1 MNCYAVNINI
11 WCDYY
16 LVVLVLTLRDDYNT
30 LCVGIDSA
38 DVTIVTSGVNEVSS
52 GSYPYLCY
60 VELPLY
66 FHLQICKTAF
76 VTVPI
81 NEMSR
86 ESLG

>member
-1 MNCYAVNINI
+1 M
-11 WCDYY
+11 
-16 LVVLVLTLRDDYNT
+16 LVLTLRDDYNIYS
-30 LCVGIDSA
+30 LCWHDSA
-38 DVTIVTSGVNEVSS
+38 DVTIVTSGINEVGS

>member
-1 MNCYAVNINI
+1 M
-11 WCDYY
+11 
-16 LVVLVLTLRDDYNT
+16 LVLTLRDDYNT

-38 DVTIVTSGVNEVSS
+38 DVTIVTSGVNEVGS

-66 FHLQICKTAF
+66 FHLQDSLY
-76 VTVPI
+76 TVPI

-86 ESLG
+86 ESLAVH